1 MNRLPRGKQIQE
13 IHWDSYSVNG
23 KIYHLPR
30 FEVPFYDMIFRYVRS
45 VCFANKQYSSRTIQY
60 GDGRSYEMYWI
71 YLYNVITPIEDTFLM
86 ELIEKVDHNELWTN
100 MVFMDKFRERLIY
113 YGLYYE
119 SK

>member
-1 MNRLPRGKQIQE
+1 MDRPQKD
-13 IHWDSYSVNG
+13 WDVYYVDN

-30 FEVPFYDMIFRYVRS
+30 IYTGYDMILRYERAVCIINKEYVSRS
-45 VCFANKQYSSRTIQY
+45 FIPTNLRPWELTCVYYYK
-60 GDGRSYEMYWI
+60 
-71 YLYNVITPIEDTFLM
+71 VILPMEDMFLL